1 MMHLGVCYYPEHWP
15 RERWET
21 DARMMAEAGLSRVRI
36 GEFAWSRVE
45 PEPGQ
50 FDWQWLDDAVEVL
63 HSAGLGIIIGTP
75 TATPPKWL
83 VDHMPD
89 MVAVDRNGRPR
100 GFGSRR
106 HYCFSHGGY
115 AREAARITRAMAQ
128 RYGQHPGV
136 VSWQTDNEYG
146 CHDTVQSFSD
156 AARDGFRIWLEARYG
171 SIAALNSAWG
181 NVFWSMEYR
190 SFAEVPLPNLTVTEA
205 NPAHWLAFRRFSS
218 DQVISFNKAQVDILR
233 EHSPG
238 RDITHNAMGFCTG
251 YDHHDLAADIDV
263 LGWDS
268 YPLGFLEQF
277 RFSSQDKLE
286 YARQGHP
293 DIAAFHHDLYRG
305 CAGDERWSV
314 LEQQPG
320 PVNWARHNPAPLPG
334 MVALWTLE
342 AAAHGAEL
350 VSYFRWRQAPFAQ
363 EQMHAGL
370 LRPDGA
376 PAPALEEARDVAFK
390 LETLGSNGETCRDV
404 ALIFAYDAEWMTQIQ
419 PQGEGLSAL
428 WALFDCYS
436 ALRRLG
442 LNVDIVSPAAELD
455 AYRMVVVP
463 CLPIATE
470 GLAASL
476 ARFDGQIVV
485 GPRSGS
491 RNADFTMPDELAP
504 GSLTD
509 LLGLTVTR
517 SESLPPGLEHAGDG
531 WAIARW
537 LDHVEGKAQ
546 AELIAHDG
554 TVAGWKHGKARYLA
568 TWPQGAV
575 LDEVIARA
583 CSDAGLSMIPMP
595 KGLRVRRTGNYLFV
609 FNYAA
614 EAQSIPEDISGDPI
628 MGERIVPP
636 AGVAIFARD

>member
-1 MMHLGVCYYPEHWP
+1 MQLGVCYYPEHWP

-21 DARMMAEAGLSRVRI
+21 DARMMAETGLSRVRI
-36 GEFAWSRVE
+36 GEFAWSRIE

-50 FDWQWLDDAVEVL
+50 FNWQWLDEAVEVL
-63 HSAGLGIIIGTP
+63 HVAGLGIIMGTP

-83 VDHMPD
+83 CDQMPD
-89 MVAVDRNGRPR
+89 MVALDRHGRPR

-106 HYCFSHGGY
+106 HYCFSHAGY
-115 AREAARITRAMAQ
+115 REQSARITRAMAE
-128 RYGQHPGV
+128 RYGAHPGV
-136 VSWQTDNEYG
+136 ISWQTDNEYG
-146 CHDTVQSFSD
+146 CHDTVQSFSTS
-156 AARDGFRIWLEARYG
+156 ARDAFRVWLERRYG
-171 SIAALNSAWG
+171 QIEALNRAWG

-190 SFAEVPLPNLTVTEA
+190 NFAEVELPNLTVTEA

-218 DQVISFNKAQVDILR
+218 DQVVSFNKAQVDILR

-238 RDITHNAMGFCTG
+238 RDITHNAMGFYTG
-251 YDHHDLAADIDV
+251 YDHHDLAADVDV

-277 RFSSQDKLE
+277 RFSASDKLE

-305 CAGDERWSV
+305 CARDERWSV

-334 MVALWTLE
+334 MVGLWTLE
-342 AAAHGAEL
+342 AAAHGAEM

-376 PAPALEEARDVAFK
+376 PAAALAEAKDAASK
-390 LETLGSNGETCRDV
+390 LETLGPIGETCRDV

-442 LNVDIVSPAAELD
+442 VNVDIVPPAADLAD
-455 AYRMVVVP
+455 YAMVVVP
-463 CLPIATE
+463 CLPIVPTA
-470 GLAASL
+470 LAKAL
-476 ARFDGQIVV
+476 EQFQGQIVV
-485 GPRSGS
+485 GPRTGS
-491 RNADFTMPDELAP
+491 RDADFCIPDNLAP
-504 GSLTD
+504 GSLSP
-509 LLGLTVTR
+509 LLNLTVTR
-517 SESLPPGLEHAGDG
+517 SESLAPGLKHDGDG

-537 LDHVEGKAQ
+537 LDHVEGD
-546 AELIAHDG
+546 AEPELTAMDG
-554 TVAGWKHGKARYLA
+554 TVACWRNGKARYLA
-568 TWPQGAV
+568 SWPQGAL
-575 LDEVIARA
+575 LDEVITRA
-583 CSDAGLSMIPMP
+583 CGDAGIATTPLPE
-595 KGLRVRRTGNYLFV
+595 GLRIRRTGNYLFA
-609 FNYAA
+609 FNYSAGKIA
-614 EAQSIPEDISGDPI
+614 LPDAFE
-628 MGERIVPP
+628 GEVMIGARTMPP
-636 AGVAIFARD
+636 ASVMVLVG